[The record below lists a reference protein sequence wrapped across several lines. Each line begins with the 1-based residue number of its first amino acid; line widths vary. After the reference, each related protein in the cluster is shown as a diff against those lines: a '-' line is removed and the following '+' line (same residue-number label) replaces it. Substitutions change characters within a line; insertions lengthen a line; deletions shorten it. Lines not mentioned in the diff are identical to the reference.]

1 MSDIESATESAIGK
15 SPPRLEAAEKAAG
28 TAIYSGDMELPGMLH
43 AALLTSP
50 YSHARIL
57 SYDVSAALALP
68 GVKAV
73 VTAED
78 ISGGCIGLVCKDEK
92 ALAHGK
98 VRYIGEPV
106 AAVAARDEATA
117 RLAARLIGV
126 EYEELPAATTVEQA
140 MAEGA
145 PVLHEDFADYTKIY
159 QAPENEGNLL
169 ARAEAVMGRGVDGF
183 DEADVIVEGTYEV
196 GAQYHAYMEPVSVLA
211 AFGPDGRVTV
221 WSSTQSIFRTQA
233 NIHEGLGIPMGK
245 IRCVAPR
252 IGGGFGAKAEASG
265 QLVTVMLAKKA
276 GAPVRLVLSRD
287 EDMTSMRA
295 RHPGTLRV
303 KTGAKADGTLVA
315 REMEVW
321 LDAGAY
327 ADDSPA
333 VMNLV
338 LFYARGSYSIPHVR
352 ALGHAVYTNKLR
364 LGAFRGFG
372 NPQASF
378 AAESQLDEI
387 AEKLGID
394 PIELRIKNAIKAG
407 EQWLGGQRITSC
419 ALVESLEKVRDAS
432 DWTRRREAAP
442 GRKRGLGVAAMTHTS
457 AFLSSGAIVRLQGD
471 GSIIL
476 NVGAVD
482 IGQGS
487 DTALSQMCAAALGLD
502 IEQVSFA
509 TPDTD
514 SAPYNYGTNASRV
527 TYTVGQAVHRAAMQV
542 RAQLLEHAAAML
554 ECSEG
559 QLELRPGGRIGVDVE
574 PPRNAEV
581 SFADIAGRSLWAVGG
596 PITGSGSYI
605 PNDPPDPEH
614 TKMTGFLGL
623 DALSVLTFGAQV
635 VEVEVDEVTGAVE
648 VIEAWCAHDVG
659 RAINPGAVESQIH
672 GGFVQGQGYALCE
685 EMLWEDGRLVNPS
698 FMDYKFPGTLDTP
711 DKIHAIIL
719 ETPEKSHPFHVKG
732 VGEPPL
738 VGAAP
743 AINNAL
749 SAATGLRL
757 KQIPLTPERVLRGLL
772 EKG

>member
-1 MSDIESATESAIGK
+1 MSDIESAIGK
-15 SPPRLEAAEKAAG
+15 SPPRLEAAEKALG
-28 TAIYSGDMELPGMLH
+28 QAIYAGDMELPGMLH
-43 AALLTSP
+43 AAILTSP
-50 YSHARIL
+50 YPHARIL
-57 SYDVSAALALP
+57 SYDTSAALALP

-78 ISGGCIGLVCKDEK
+78 ITGGHIGLVCKDET
-92 ALAHGK
+92 ALARGK

-106 AAVAARDEATA
+106 AAVAAVDEATA
-117 RLAARLIGV
+117 RLAARMI
-126 EYEELPAATTVEQA
+126 EIDYEELPAVTTIEAA
-140 MAEGA
+140 MADGA
-145 PVLHEDFADYTKIY
+145 PVLHEDFDGYDKIY
-159 QAPENEGNLL
+159 PAPENQGNLL
-169 ARAEAVMGRGVDGF
+169 ACAEAVMGRGLDGF
-183 DEADVIVEGTYEV
+183 DEADIIVEGTYEV
-196 GAQYHAYMEPVSVLA
+196 GAQYHAYMEPVSALA
-211 AFGPDGRVTV
+211 AWGPDGRVTV

-245 IRCVAPR
+245 IRCIAPR
-252 IGGGFGAKAEASG
+252 IGGGFGAKAEVSG
-265 QLVTVMLAKKA
+265 QLVAVMLAKKA
-276 GAPVRLVLSRD
+276 GAPVRLVLTRD
-287 EDMTSMRA
+287 EDMITMRA
-295 RHPGTLRV
+295 RHPGTLRLR
-303 KTGAKADGTLVA
+303 TGAKLDGTLVA
-315 REMEVW
+315 REMELW
-321 LDAGAY
+321 FDAGAY
-327 ADDSPA
+327 ADDSPS
-333 VMNLV
+333 VMNLT

-364 LGAFRGFG
+364 SGAFRGFG
-372 NPQASF
+372 NPQAAF
-378 AAESQLDEI
+378 ACESQLDEI
-387 AEKLGID
+387 AAKLGID
-394 PIELRIKNAIKAG
+394 PIAFRIQNAIKAG

-419 ALVESLEKVRDAS
+419 ALVEALEKVRDAS
-432 DWTRRREAAP
+432 DWSRPRHAPP

-457 AFLSSGAIVRLQGD
+457 AFLSAGAIVRLQGD

-487 DTALSQMCAAALGLD
+487 DTVLSQMCAAALGLD

-542 RAQLLEHAAAML
+542 RSQLLEHAAAML
-554 ECSEG
+554 ECEAEDL
-559 QLELRPGGRIGVDVE
+559 QLRPGGRIGVNAD

-581 SFADIAGRSLWAVGG
+581 SFAEIAGRSLWAVGG

-614 TKMTGFLGL
+614 TQLSGFLTF

-635 VEVEVDEVTGAVE
+635 VEIEVDEATGAVE
-648 VIEAWCAHDVG
+648 VLEAWCAHDVG
-659 RAINPGAVESQIH
+659 RAINPGMVESQIH
-672 GGFVQGQGYALCE
+672 GGFVQGQGYALME

-698 FMDYKFPGTLDTP
+698 FMDYKFPGTLEAP

-719 ETPEKSHPFHVKG
+719 EMPEMSHPFHVKG

-749 SAATGLRL
+749 SAATGMRL

-772 EKG
+772 EKD